1 MNAHARP
8 ETTTSL
14 DQPPRIYYAHPLLLS
29 GLDQWRELFDHVRS
43 LGFDAVM
50 VAPLFPRGEGASVF
64 VSRSQDR
71 LDPVYGLGED
81 LDQGLRS
88 LVAAAR
94 AAGLTLMMDLVVDRI
109 AEETGGAR
117 QALDP
122 RIPPVVAGSRR
133 LDPLQ
138 DGETSTR
145 WAERL
150 TRLAGLGLGGVRCL
164 GLADADPAAWRTL
177 IASVR
182 AAAPGFRLFAWTPG
196 TSFSTRAALAGAGFD
211 GCFSS
216 FAWWDLEER
225 WFLDEAEV
233 QGAFPLQ
240 IAFPEAPFAKRV
252 AHGTESAEVLERR
265 AARMLRLAALL
276 GGGLMVPMGFEFG
289 VAAPLD
295 PLFGRPD
302 GLRGLR
308 DNRAFDLSAEIRSV
322 NQSLATQGAAPRP
335 APQLITA
342 AKSSVA
348 ALISGDRADLRQA
361 ERVRVVLFN
370 RDLRQSARVPFNAVR
385 EAVSAFLP
393 LASVEDGSLVLDAG
407 LRLAP
412 GAVRVFEGSA
422 SPVIRLD
429 DWAVEATD
437 AAASPRLAIEA
448 VTPSVDEGR
457 FPVKRVVGET
467 VRVEADIFGDGHDP
481 LAAALFWR
489 AADEAEWTEVPLQL
503 VVNDRWRAEFT
514 PRRMGRHEFVV
525 EAWRN
530 PFAIFRY
537 ELGKK
542 HEARLDLT
550 LENQEGINLV
560 KEAAAEA
567 PAALKT
573 ELDALV
579 KRLETAD
586 AAGRTS
592 LLLSAEVSALMARA
606 DRRPHRVRSAVIPLD
621 AERKA
626 AAFASWFQVFP
637 RSQSGDAN
645 CHGTFD
651 DVIGRL
657 PAIREMGFDVLYF
670 PPIHPIGKTNRKG
683 RNNTLTPAPN
693 DPGSP
698 YAIGS
703 PEGGHKAI
711 HPELGD
717 FDDFRRL
724 IAAAADYGLEIA
736 LDLAIQASPDHP
748 WLKEHPG
755 WFDWRPD
762 GTIRYAENPPKKYE
776 DIVNVDFYA
785 KDAVPSLWIEL
796 RDTVQLWVDQGVKL
810 FRVDNPHTK
819 PFPFWEWLI
828 ADIRARHPEVVF
840 LSEAFT
846 KPKVMYRLAKVG
858 FSQSYTYFTWRN
870 TKWELEE
877 YMREITT
884 QAPKEFFR
892 PHFFVNTHD
901 INPDFLQNAPRSA
914 YLIRAALA
922 ATLSGLWG
930 VYNGFEL
937 CEGRP
942 DAKRKEYADSEK
954 YEIRAWDY
962 DRPGHI
968 KSEIAMLNRI
978 RRDNPAL
985 HSHLGL
991 TLLPAWNDNVMF
1003 FEKASAGRENVVLV
1017 GISLDPHHDQEADV
1031 EIPLWSWN
1039 LPDSA
1044 SLPMEDLIA
1053 NRALTWTGKIQ
1064 RLRFSPHMPFGIWR
1078 VR

>member
-8 ETTTSL
+8 ETTARLT
-14 DQPPRIYYAHPLLLS
+14 QPPRIYYIHPLLVG
-29 GLDQWRELFDHVRS
+29 GLDQWRVLFDHARS
-43 LGFDAVM
+43 LGFDTVLT
-50 VAPLFPRGEGASVF
+50 APLYPRSEGASVF

-71 LDPVYGLGED
+71 LDPAYGLGDD
-81 LDQGLRS
+81 LERGMLS
-88 LVAAAR
+88 LADAAR
-94 AAGLTLMMDLVVDRI
+94 AAGVRLMMDFVVDRI
-109 AEETGGAR
+109 AEETDGAR

-122 RIPPVVAGSRR
+122 RIPPLLSGSR
-133 LDPLQ
+133 LLAPIVE
-138 DGETSTR
+138 GEGVTHL
-145 WAERL
+145 AERL
-150 TRLAGLGLGGVRCL
+150 TRLASFGLSGVRCL
-164 GLADADPAAWRTL
+164 GLEQADPDAWRAL
-177 IASVR
+177 VARVR
-182 AAAPGFRLFAWTPG
+182 SSAPDFSLLAWTPG
-196 TSFSTRAALAGAGFD
+196 TAFATRVALAGAGFD

-216 FAWWDLEER
+216 FAWWDLQER
-225 WFLDEAEV
+225 WFLEEAAV
-233 QGAFPLQ
+233 QNAFPLQ
-240 IAFPEAPFAKRV
+240 IAAPEAPFAKRV

-265 AARMLRLAALL
+265 ARRMLRLSALL

-289 VAAPLD
+289 LAAPLD
-295 PLFGRPD
+295 PLFGQAE
-302 GLRGLR
+302 GLRGLKDR
-308 DNRAFDLSAEIRSV
+308 GAFDLSAEIRSV
-322 NQSLATQGAAPRP
+322 NQMLAATRP
-335 APQLITA
+335 LRRPPPQLLTA
-342 AKSSVA
+342 SQSSVS
-348 ALISGDRADLRQA
+348 ALLIGDKPDLRLA
-361 ERVRVVLFN
+361 EQVQIVLYN
-370 RDLRQSARVPFNAVR
+370 RDLRNSARVPFNALR
-385 EAVSAFLP
+385 EAAAAFLP
-393 LASVEDGSLVLDAG
+393 LVSADDPSLTLDAD
-407 LRLAP
+407 LRLPP
-412 GAVRVFEGSA
+412 GAVRVFEGRA
-422 SPVIRLD
+422 SRAIRLEGF
-429 DWAVEATD
+429 AVDATQ

-489 AADEAEWTEVPLQL
+489 AADEAEWSEVAMQL

-560 KEAAAEA
+560 SRAAAEGPA
-567 PAALKT
+567 ETKAAL
-573 ELDALV
+573 LALV
-579 KRLETAD
+579 AKLEAAD
-586 AAGRTS
+586 ASARTS
-592 LLLSAEVSALMARA
+592 LLLSADISALMARA

-645 CHGTFD
+645 RHGTFD
-651 DVIGRL
+651 DVISRL

-670 PPIHPIGKTNRKG
+670 PPIHPIGTTNRKG
-683 RNNTLTPAPN
+683 RNNTLTPGPN

-703 PEGGHKAI
+703 DAGGHKAI

-724 IAAAADYGLEIA
+724 VTAAAEQGLEIA

-785 KDAVPSLWIEL
+785 KDAVPSLWTEL

-884 QAPKEFFR
+884 EAPKDFFR

-968 KSEIAMLNRI
+968 KGEIAMLNRI

-1053 NRALTWTGKIQ
+1053 NRAFTWTGKIQ
-1064 RLRFSPHMPFGIWR
+1064 RLRFGPHLPFGIWR